1 MVRNEYNSVFL
12 KVDIKIYLLHFR
24 GLANF
29 LTRQTINT
37 LDFVHGVIHKQPKT
51 RSRGIHMAVFQ
62 NFYL

>member
-51 RSRGIHMAVFQ
+51 RSR
-62 NFYL
+62 